1 MQIQELFT
9 YMSTFFCIF
18 CIFKYTTFYNFAV
31 IEAKKYNNMIK
42 NAYTIYYEDELEDD
56 ELEDDELEEESKEL
70 EIKEE
75 LKEEIKELK
84 YEDKYL
90 AKYLEFSNE
99 YTFTPE
105 ELLAEQFT
113 IINNKHIWENNL
125 KNNIAELQKQL
136 SEVLPIFEAES
147 LSGLSDE
154 VYKMMG
160 KYFKI
165 DETEYL
171 DKDLFTDIVELKT
184 ELTTQ
189 LDEMITINN
198 IPEFE
203 NDARQQTINNKL
215 DAYVNNYVLEMT
227 PLGNVYMR
235 YNNNKKSFEY
245 FSNNTIPY
253 RYLEAVGRRY
263 VMTFLC
269 KPLFVNLADELIK
282 AEQKQLEDKKEQNVV
297 TKPSIVKQSF
307 SSKNALQQTN
317 ALQTNVLKTNVLKT
331 NPLQT
336 NALKTNVQTNA
347 QTNTTI
353 LLKENANRYTWEGRL
368 SSLMLLKKAEK
379 KAATLSFAEYKLLQ
393 QQNKKEV

>member
-31 IEAKKYNNMIK
+31 IEAKKYNNRIK
-42 NAYTIYYEDELEDD
+42 DACTIYYQEE
-56 ELEDDELEEESKEL
+56 ELEEKEL
-70 EIKEE
+70 EKDEE
-75 LKEEIKELK
+75 LDEELEKELKELK

-203 NDARQQTINNKL
+203 NDARLQTINNKL

-269 KPLFVNLADELIK
+269 KPLFVNLADELVK

-297 TKPSIVKQSF
+297 IKPSIVKQSF

-317 ALQTNVLKTNVLKT
+317 ALKTNVKT
-331 NPLQT
+331 NVKTNALQT
-336 NALKTNVQTNA
+336 NALKTNTI
-347 QTNTTI
+347 I

-379 KAATLSFAEYKLLQ
+379 KAATLSFAEYKLMQ

>member
-42 NAYTIYYEDELEDD
+42 NAYTIYYQEEESKD
-56 ELEDDELEEESKEL
+56 ELEDDELEEESKE
-70 EIKEE
+70 IKEKDE
-75 LKEEIKELK
+75 IKEEIKELK

-203 NDARQQTINNKL
+203 NDARQQTINTKL

-317 ALQTNVLKTNVLKT
+317 VLQTNIKTNALKT

-336 NALKTNVQTNA
+336 NVQTNL

>member
-42 NAYTIYYEDELEDD
+42 DAYTIYCEEE
-56 ELEDDELEEESKEL
+56 ESKDELEEESKEEL
-70 EIKEE
+70 ENE
-75 LKEEIKELK
+75 LKDEIKEEIKELK

-317 ALQTNVLKTNVLKT
+317 ALKT

-336 NALKTNVQTNA
+336 NALKTNVQTNV

>member
-31 IEAKKYNNMIK
+31 IEAKKYNNRIK
-42 NAYTIYYEDELEDD
+42 DACTIYYQEEELEEDELE
-56 ELEDDELEEESKEL
+56 EKEL
-70 EIKEE
+70 KEE
-75 LKEEIKELK
+75 LKEEIKEEIKELK

-203 NDARQQTINNKL
+203 NDARLQTINNKL
-215 DAYVNNYVLEMT
+215 DSYVNNYVLEMT

-269 KPLFVNLADELIK
+269 KPLFVNLADELVK

-317 ALQTNVLKTNVLKT
+317 ALQTNVKTNVKT
-331 NPLQT
+331 NALQT
-336 NALKTNVQTNA
+336 NVKTNTI
-347 QTNTTI
+347 I

-379 KAATLSFAEYKLLQ
+379 KAATLSFAEYKLMQ

>member
-42 NAYTIYYEDELEDD
+42 DAYTIYYQEEESK
-56 ELEDDELEEESKEL
+56 EIKEESKEL

-75 LKEEIKELK
+75 SKEIKEKEEIKELK

-203 NDARQQTINNKL
+203 NDARQQTINTKL

-317 ALQTNVLKTNVLKT
+317 ALQTNIKTNVLKT

-336 NALKTNVQTNA
+336 NALKTNVQTNV

>member
-31 IEAKKYNNMIK
+31 IEAKKYNNRIK
-42 NAYTIYYEDELEDD
+42 DACTIYCKEEELEDELE
-56 ELEDDELEEESKEL
+56 EDELEELKD
-70 EIKEE
+70 EIKEDIKE
-75 LKEEIKELK
+75 LDELK

-203 NDARQQTINNKL
+203 NDARQQTINTKL

-269 KPLFVNLADELIK
+269 KPLFVNLADELVK

-317 ALQTNVLKTNVLKT
+317 PLQTNVKTNALQTNT
-331 NPLQT
+331 LQT
-336 NALKTNVQTNA
+336 NVK
-347 QTNTTI
+347 TNTTI

-379 KAATLSFAEYKLLQ
+379 KAATLSFAEYKLMQ

>member
-1 MQIQELFT
+1 
-9 YMSTFFCIF
+9 MSTFFCIF

-31 IEAKKYNNMIK
+31 IEARKYNNRIK
-42 NAYTIYYEDELEDD
+42 DAFTIYCKEEELEDELE
-56 ELEDDELEEESKEL
+56 EDELEELKD
-70 EIKEE
+70 EIKEDIKE
-75 LKEEIKELK
+75 LDELK

-203 NDARQQTINNKL
+203 NDARQQTINTKL

-317 ALQTNVLKTNVLKT
+317 PLQTNVKTNALQTNALQTNVK
-331 NPLQT
+331 
-336 NALKTNVQTNA
+336 
-347 QTNTTI
+347 TNTTI

-379 KAATLSFAEYKLLQ
+379 KAATLSFAEYKLMQ

>member
-31 IEAKKYNNMIK
+31 IEARKYNNRIK
-42 NAYTIYYEDELEDD
+42 DACTIYCKEEELEDELEKDEELD
-56 ELEDDELEEESKEL
+56 EELEKEL
-70 EIKEE
+70 
-75 LKEEIKELK
+75 KELK

-203 NDARQQTINNKL
+203 NDARMQTINNKL
-215 DAYVNNYVLEMT
+215 DSYVNNYVLEMT

-317 ALQTNVLKTNVLKT
+317 ALQTNVKTNVKT
-331 NPLQT
+331 NT
-336 NALKTNVQTNA
+336 I
-347 QTNTTI
+347 I

-379 KAATLSFAEYKLLQ
+379 KAATLSFAEYKLMQ